1 MGQQEKMRVGLVYG
15 GKSGEHE
22 VSLSTAFA
30 VMGAMDYEKYDII
43 PFYITKTGEWRVG
56 ELRHQPFSDK
66 SELTLEGAAG
76 YTKDAM
82 EMLFARVDSTGNAGD
97 SIDVMF
103 PLIHGTN
110 GEDGTIQGLFEMA
123 NVPYVGAGVLASSVG
138 MDKAVMKQVFAHAGL
153 PQCKYVHFIRSEW
166 EHHQADVMANIESE
180 LGYPCFIKPA
190 NLGSSVGISKARND
204 VELKQ
209 AIEVALRYDRKVIV
223 EEFVDAREVE
233 VSVLGND
240 EAEASVPGEIVSSG
254 EFYDYKAKYIDGKSQ
269 IVIPAP
275 LDEELLDRLREM
287 AVLAFRA
294 IDGSGLSRVD
304 FFVRR
309 SDMQVFINEVNTMP
323 GFTPFSMYPLMW
335 KETGIAYGALLDRL
349 IQLAMERYKVKQ
361 QLYFENV

>member
-1 MGQQEKMRVGLVYG
+1 MGQQQKMRVGLVYG

-30 VMGAMDYEKYDII
+30 VMGAMDYEKYEII
-43 PFYITKTGEWRVG
+43 PFYITKVGEWRIG
-56 ELRHQPFSDK
+56 EVRHQPFSDK
-66 SELTLEGAAG
+66 SELTLEEAAG
-76 YTKDAM
+76 HTKDAM
-82 EMLFARVDSTGNAGD
+82 EMLFARVDRNGIAEQR
-97 SIDVMF
+97 IDVMF

-166 EHHQADVMANIESE
+166 KNHQADVMANIESE
-180 LGYPCFIKPA
+180 LGFPCFIKPA

-240 EAEASVPGEIVSSG
+240 EADASVPGEIVSSG
-254 EFYDYKAKYIDGKSQ
+254 EFYDYKAKYLDGKSQ

-287 AVLAFRA
+287 AVTAFRA

-335 KETGIAYGALLDRL
+335 KETGLAYGALLDRL
-349 IQLAMERYKVKQ
+349 IQLALERYEVKQ